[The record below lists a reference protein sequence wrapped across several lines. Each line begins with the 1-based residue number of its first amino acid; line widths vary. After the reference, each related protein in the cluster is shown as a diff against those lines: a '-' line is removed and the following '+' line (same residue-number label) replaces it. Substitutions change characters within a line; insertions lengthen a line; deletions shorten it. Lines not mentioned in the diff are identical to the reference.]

1 MLIKYS
7 STYIGEIEIPN
18 DLSDEQISE
27 LIEERALDT
36 IANEIDWEE
45 VKEEVNKNA

>member
-7 STYIGEIEIPN
+7 LTYIGEIEIPN
-18 DLSDEQISE
+18 NISDEQISE

-36 IANEIDWEE
+36 IANEIEWEE
-45 VKEEVNKNA
+45 IDKNA